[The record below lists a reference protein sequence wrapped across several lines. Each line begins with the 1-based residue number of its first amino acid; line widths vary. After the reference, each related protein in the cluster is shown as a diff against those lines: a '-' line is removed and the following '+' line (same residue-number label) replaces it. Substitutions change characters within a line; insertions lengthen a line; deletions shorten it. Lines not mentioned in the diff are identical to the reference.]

1 MDNKMNNTSKPVPF
15 TDSDLPI
22 DDDGRVY
29 HLQITADQLA
39 PDILIV
45 GDPGRAEMIG
55 RTFLHDIEVEQENR
69 GLVTVT
75 GLADITGNPATII
88 SPLRATVTTSGM
100 GAPSTEI
107 IAQELAALNEIDA
120 KTRMR
125 KQQYQPLNIIRV
137 GTSGALQAATR
148 LGTAIITSY
157 AIGLDNSG
165 LFYEAPYLDDSCRRL
180 EDDLDRL
187 LDEDM
192 DPRSRFF
199 GRLRPYVTRADPLLV
214 NAMQGASQELG
225 TATKVGLTISNSG
238 FFAPQGRDVARV
250 RPSIPDLDKLL
261 GEFDPRLDGQRIENM
276 EMESAFLIHFMN
288 SLGYRAAAICTTIAN
303 RREDTFDHDY
313 QNAIRDAIRTAFL
326 ALAMVRKNS

>member
-1 MDNKMNNTSKPVPF
+1 MDNEINKPSEARPF
-15 TDSDLPI
+15 TDSDLPM
-22 DDDGRVY
+22 DDEGRVY

-55 RTFLHDIEVEQENR
+55 STFLHDIEVQKENR

-75 GLADITGNPATII
+75 GLADLTGSPATII
-88 SPLRATVTTSGM
+88 SPLRTTVTTSGM

-107 IAQELAALNEIDA
+107 IIQELAALNEIDH
-120 KTRMR
+120 KTRLR
-125 KQQYQPLNIIRV
+125 RQNYQPLNIIRV

-165 LFYEAPYLDDSCRRL
+165 LFYEAPYADDTCRRL
-180 EDDLDRL
+180 EGELDRL
-187 LDEDM
+187 LKDNM
-192 DPRSRFF
+192 DPGSRFF
-199 GRLRPYVTRADPLLV
+199 GKIHPYVAHADPLLR
-214 NAMQGASQELG
+214 NALQTASRELG
-225 TATKVGLTISNSG
+225 TAAKAGLTISNSG

-261 GEFDPRLDGQRIENM
+261 GEFDPQLDGQRIENM

-288 SLGYRAAAICTTIAN
+288 SLGCRAAAICTTIAN
-303 RREDTFDHDY
+303 RIEDTFDHDY
-313 QNAIRDAIRTAFL
+313 QNAIRDAVRTALL
-326 ALAMVRKNS
+326 ALAMVRKQA